1 MPDKNVDYLPHEH
14 EAEYLPQGEDTEER
28 ELSTHQA
35 RQAVT
40 LGRMRYVL
48 AIGLVLVIVLFALIY
63 FIGP

>member
-1 MPDKNVDYLPHEH
+1 MPDRNPEF
-14 EAEYLPQGEDTEER
+14 LPQGEDYEER

-48 AIGLVLVIVLFALIY
+48 AVGVVLVALLFALIY
-63 FIGP
+63 FLGP